1 MAEADRVA
9 FIVDGERYFRAVY
22 EAIRRAQRSIF
33 LVGWDIH
40 SKLDLLRGGDTKD
53 ASTLAALLDE
63 ATARRP
69 ELHAYVLSWDFAM
82 IYAMERE
89 FFPRYKLG
97 WKSHDRVNFCLD
109 GEHPIG
115 ASQHQ
120 KVVVVDDR
128 LAFCGGIDL
137 SQWRWDTSE
146 HRVDDERR
154 TDPQGTSYPPFHDV
168 QLAVDGEA
176 AAALGELVRH
186 RWARVSDAELADPSG
201 DLHDDVWPPSV
212 APALRQAGV
221 AIARTLPA
229 YREETEVR
237 EVEQLYLDSIQAAKR
252 FIYIENQYLTSSR
265 VGDALAERLAEED
278 GPEVIV
284 VGPEETGGWLEQHTM
299 DVLRARMLRRLRDA
313 DRHDRLRVYYPR
325 LSVDPH
331 VSLMVH
337 AKVMVIDDVFMRVG
351 SSNLSNRSMGLD
363 SECDL
368 AIEAASSDEHGA
380 AIKGFRQRLLA
391 EHLGVS
397 ADALA
402 NAEDESKSLASAIE
416 SLRSGDRALEPLDGE
431 VLPEVDE
438 LVPDA
443 SVVDPERPVE
453 PEALLPSFVEPES
466 QPNRG
471 ALIKLALVAL
481 AVLALAGLWRWTPLG
496 EWLSVEKLTEAGE
509 WMEQRPFTPLYLLA
523 AYVVAGLAV
532 IPVTLLFIATVIVFG
547 PWVGM
552 AYAIVGAEAAALAAF
567 GVGRLLGR
575 DAVKR
580 IAGSSVNRISRKL
593 SERGILATI
602 TLRIIPVAPFS
613 VVNVVAGVSDVRLR
627 DFAVGNLVGVLPGV
641 IAAAFLTDRIVASL
655 RDPSTTTVALVAVA
669 VLAVAAGVYALRRVL
684 RRKGQSR

>member
-1 MAEADRVA
+1 VA

-22 EAIRRAQRSIF
+22 EAICRAQRSVF

-40 SKLDLLRGGDTKD
+40 SELELLREGATKD
-53 ASTLAALLDE
+53 APTLAGMLNE

-82 IYAMERE
+82 IYTMERE
-89 FFPRYKLG
+89 LFPRYKLG
-97 WKSHDRVNFCLD
+97 WKSHDRVHFCLD

-120 KVVVVDDR
+120 KVVVVDDSV
-128 LAFCGGIDL
+128 AFCGGIDL

-146 HRVDDERR
+146 HRIDDERR

-186 RWARVSDAELADPSG
+186 RWARVSDAEPADPSG
-201 DLHDDVWPPSV
+201 DRHDDAWPPSV

-229 YREETEVR
+229 YGEETEVR
-237 EVEQLYLDSIQAAKR
+237 EVEQLYLDSIQTAKR

-265 VGDALAERLAEED
+265 VGDALAARLAEED

-313 DRHDRLRVYYPR
+313 DRQDRLRVYYPR

-337 AKVMVIDDVFMRVG
+337 AKVMVIDDVFVRVG

-368 AIEAASSDEHGA
+368 GIEAASSDEHRA
-380 AIKGFRQRLLA
+380 AIKAFRQRLLA

-397 ADALA
+397 ADAVA
-402 NAEDESKSLASAIE
+402 NAENDRGSLASAIE
-416 SLRSGDRALEPLDGE
+416 SLRGGDRTLEPLDGE
-431 VLPEVDE
+431 VPPEVDK
-438 LVPDA
+438 LVPNA
-443 SVVDPERPVE
+443 SVLDPEKPVE
-453 PEALLPSFVEPES
+453 PEALMPSFAEPEDR
-466 QPNRG
+466 PNRG
-471 ALIKLALVAL
+471 ALIKLAAVTL

-496 EWLSVEKLTEAGE
+496 EWLSVEKLTEVGE
-509 WMEQRPFTPLYLLA
+509 WMEQRPFTPLYLLG

-547 PWVGM
+547 PWLGM
-552 AYAIVGAEAAALAAF
+552 AYAVVGAEAAALAAF

-575 DAVKR
+575 DAVRR

-602 TLRIIPVAPFS
+602 TLRIVPVAPFS

-655 RDPSTTTVALVAVA
+655 RDPSATTVALVAVA

-684 RRKGQSR
+684 RRKGRGQ